1 MPDQA
6 KKENEAEVDNR
17 EMLNA
22 LEEYWELLCLIAKS
36 DENAFE
42 AQRARLLNIL
52 VRERR
57 LGVAGKPE

>member
-1 MPDQA
+1 MPDQSRR
-6 KKENEAEVDNR
+6 ETEAEADKR

-22 LEEYWELLCLIAKS
+22 LEEYLELLILIAKS
-36 DENAFE
+36 DENSFE

-57 LGVAGKPE
+57 LGVAEPKL

>member
-22 LEEYWELLCLIAKS
+22 LEEYWELLSLIAKS